1 MWLRLIGKIGAD
13 QRDDD
18 DVALQKSILV
28 GVVLTSAIAAA
39 LWGLIYMAAGA
50 RIAGAIPAAYCVLS
64 LANTVLF
71 GVVRGYHVYRFTQ
84 LMLILIL
91 PWLMM
96 VCLGGFHNSSAV
108 ILWSTLCPFGAL
120 MVHDL
125 RTARRFFWMFLVL
138 LVGSAFLR
146 VPEASAPLPSSMVAF
161 FYILNI
167 GCVTSLVFGMLYYFV
182 GKKNLLQERSEMLL
196 LNILPAEISKI
207 LKGEY
212 RTIAD
217 QYDDASILFAD
228 LVQFTPMAQSMS
240 PMQLVELLDQ
250 VFMCFDVLVE
260 KYGLEKI
267 KTIGDCY
274 MVVAGVPRRRTDHA
288 HALARMALDMQ
299 ACVAGREFCGR
310 LLTFRIGM
318 NSGPVVA
325 GIIGR
330 KKFIYDLWG
339 DAVNIASRME
349 SQGQS
354 QAIQITQATYE
365 LIKDDFICQ
374 SRGSIDVKGSGAM
387 EIWHILGERPG
398 GLALAPDDPAP
409 RRVSGRPLAAES

>member
-1 MWLRLIGKIGAD
+1 
-13 QRDDD
+13 
-18 DVALQKSILV
+18 LQKSILV
-28 GVVLTSAIAAA
+28 SVVLTSAVAAA
-39 LWGLIYMAAGA
+39 LWGLTYMAAGA

-71 GVVRGYHVYRFTQ
+71 GIVRGYRAYRFTQ
-84 LMLILIL
+84 LVLILIL
-91 PWLMM
+91 PWAMM
-96 VCLGGFHNSSAV
+96 VSLGGFHNSSAV

-120 MVHDL
+120 VVHDL
-125 RTARRFFWMFLVL
+125 RTARRFFWLFLGL

-146 VPEASAPLPSSMVAF
+146 FPGASAPLPSSMVAF
-161 FYILNI
+161 FYVLNI
-167 GCVTSLVFGMLYYFV
+167 GCVTSVVFGMLYYFV
-182 GKKNLLQERSEMLL
+182 GKKNLFQERSEMLL
-196 LNILPAEISKI
+196 LNILPAEISNI

-217 QYDDASILFAD
+217 QYDEASILFAD

-240 PMQLVELLDQ
+240 PMQLVELLDE
-250 VFMCFDVLVE
+250 VFMCFDLLVE
-260 KYGLEKI
+260 KYDLEKI

-274 MVVAGVPRRRTDHA
+274 MVVAGVPRPRADHA
-288 HALARMALDMQ
+288 HALGRMALDMQ
-299 ACVAGREFCGR
+299 ACVAGREFCGKV
-310 LLTFRIGM
+310 LTFRMGM

-349 SQGQS
+349 SHGQG

-365 LIKDDFICQ
+365 LIKDDFICE
-374 SRGSIDVKGSGAM
+374 SRGTIEVKGSGAM
-387 EIWHILGERPG
+387 KIWHILGERPSG
-398 GLALAPDDPAP
+398 PDPVPDKAAS
-409 RRVSGRPLAAES
+409 RRVSGLHLATELKGPA